1 MMTRLGT
8 NSRARA
14 SASRPSATGSTAKPL
29 ALSRSQNSLRLRS
42 LSSTTNIL
50 FATERSYISCRTLYW
65 LGKVL
70 TIIRERTPS
79 RDPQGLA
86 LAALGWVLSDQPRA
100 ERLLAL
106 TGLTPDMLRT
116 GLGDPAVLA
125 AVIEFLCANEADLVA
140 AADALGVEPQE
151 LAATKGELA

>member
-1 MMTRLGT
+1 
-8 NSRARA
+8 
-14 SASRPSATGSTAKPL
+14 
-29 ALSRSQNSLRLRS
+29 

-65 LGKVL
+65 PGKVL

-86 LAALGWVLSDQPRA
+86 LAALAWVLSDQPRA

-125 AVIEFLCANEADLVA
+125 AVIEFLCANEPDLVA